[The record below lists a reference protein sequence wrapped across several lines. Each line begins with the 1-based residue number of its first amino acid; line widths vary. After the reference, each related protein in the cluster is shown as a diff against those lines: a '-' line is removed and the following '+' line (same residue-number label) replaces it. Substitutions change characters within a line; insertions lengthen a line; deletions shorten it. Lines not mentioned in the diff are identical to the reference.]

1 MRLESTVV
9 KMPHC
14 WKSHVTAQMS
24 FIICT
29 FACSLVFSIG
39 RLPVMRDGDVTETK
53 VANIFTL
60 LRKQVLHICNT
71 YNMGLVARKPVFRV
85 SAKASFIPVFS
96 ATETS

>member
-1 MRLESTVV
+1 MNVKLLTEHHLQFLSLKGGCKGSSESTLL
-9 KMPHC
+9 KIPHC

-29 FACSLVFSIG
+29 CVCMQPYFSIG

-60 LRKQVLHICNT
+60 LRKQVLHIQ
-71 YNMGLVARKPVFRV
+71 
-85 SAKASFIPVFS
+85 
-96 ATETS
+96 